1 MAIQLD
7 TAQKHL
13 DVWLEAELS
22 IANGQSY
29 TLATTNGSRT
39 LTRANLTEVRNSIAF
54 WEKKVEEAKAATK
67 GRARSRIYRAV
78 PRDV

>member
-1 MAIQLD
+1 MAIQLE
-7 TAQKHL
+7 TAKKHL
-13 DVWLEAELS
+13 EVWLEAELS

-54 WEKKVEEAKAATK
+54 WENKVEEAKAATK

>member
-1 MAIQLD
+1 MTIQLD

-67 GRARSRIYRAV
+67 GRSRSRIYRAV